1 MTSRRSALVMRAWI
15 LTLALGMLSGCAVGP
30 DFKRPEPSPTAG
42 YGRSPASLPAAGPAD
57 VQQHLLPGDE
67 VIGQWWE
74 LFHAQQLNDTLAL
87 AIAGSP
93 TLDSA
98 RATLAQARQAIA
110 VVAGALYPQADLGA
124 SATRERVS
132 SEVLV
137 RPGHAVGNLFSIGPT
152 ISYGPDIFGG
162 VRRQIEQQTALA
174 EVQRYELAAAYLSL
188 TGNAVTQAIG
198 IASAREQ
205 IKAVTDIIAVDQQ
218 NLELT
223 QIEHEAGKAAMTDV
237 LSAKSQLAADRA
249 LLPPLAQQLSAAGDA
264 LTILVGKTPA
274 EWTPPAF
281 DLDTLRLPTELPVSL
296 PSILVHERPD
306 ILAAEAQLHA
316 ASAAI
321 GVATAQ
327 LYPNVTLT
335 ASWNQASTSPG
346 TLFEG
351 SNSLWSVGA
360 GLTAPLFRGG
370 TLTAQHREA
379 VDAFAAQLGIYRQ
392 TVLQAFGQVAVTLQ
406 ALEHDATALD
416 AQREALDAAQA
427 SLELSQESYKEGQAS
442 FLQVLQ
448 AQRLFGQ
455 ARLGYAEAKSQR
467 YLDTAQLFEAMG
479 GAWQDWKDAAMGMDG
494 NAR

>member
-1 MTSRRSALVMRAWI
+1 
-15 LTLALGMLSGCAVGP
+15 
-30 DFKRPEPSPTAG
+30 
-42 YGRSPASLPAAGPAD
+42 
-57 VQQHLLPGDE
+57 
-67 VIGQWWE
+67 
-74 LFHAQQLNDTLAL
+74 
-87 AIAGSP
+87 
-93 TLDSA
+93 
-98 RATLAQARQAIA
+98 
-110 VVAGALYPQADLGA
+110 
-124 SATRERVS
+124 
-132 SEVLV
+132 
-137 RPGHAVGNLFSIGPT
+137 
-152 ISYGPDIFGG
+152 
-162 VRRQIEQQTALA
+162 
-174 EVQRYELAAAYLSL
+174 
-188 TGNAVTQAIG
+188 
-198 IASAREQ
+198 
-205 IKAVTDIIAVDQQ
+205 
-218 NLELT
+218 
-223 QIEHEAGKAAMTDV
+223 
-237 LSAKSQLAADRA
+237 
-249 LLPPLAQQLSAAGDA
+249 
-264 LTILVGKTPA
+264 
-274 EWTPPAF
+274 
-281 DLDTLRLPTELPVSL
+281 LPTELPVSL